1 MEQKAPVQRRQFQE
15 QQHERP
21 HQRRSRCT
29 PKFRQQLRPR
39 SAAAIV
45 TGLQQRGAP
54 AMSDT
59 MRFTI
64 GLLGAVTLG

>member
-1 MEQKAPVQRRQFQE
+1 MERKAPVQRRQFQE
-15 QQHERP
+15 QQHERS

-29 PKFRQQLRPR
+29 PKLRPR